1 MKTRCSETG
10 CLPSTDKHT
19 NMNNMKTKRITA
31 IALIAL
37 GAMTSSCKK
46 QEPEPVVSNNCTEP
60 TECSFCPGEEITL
73 DANGM
78 VNEVYAHQVS
88 FFHEDGQE
96 VQPVAPIDRTP
107 SGFYD
112 LHEGMSIEFNTAELP
127 IACTANKITFV
138 HARFANNTND
148 HPNLV
153 NVKFPTT
160 PLIVCPAD
168 SLAQYLAPYGYQ
180 AQHFYLPGYVNMSN
194 SQGFTGVIDSLIITG
209 PDFQTVTVG
218 ANLFESELRSICIAH
233 Q

>member
-1 MKTRCSETG
+1 
-10 CLPSTDKHT
+10 
-19 NMNNMKTKRITA
+19 MKTKKITA
-31 IALIAL
+31 VALIAL
-37 GAMTSSCKK
+37 SVMVSCKK
-46 QEPEPVVSNNCTEP
+46 EKPDVVNKNCTEP
-60 TECSFCPGEEITL
+60 TECSFCAGEAIEL
-73 DANGM
+73 DSNGM
-78 VNEVYAHQVS
+78 VNETYAHQTS

-96 VQPVAPIDRTP
+96 IQPVPPIIRTP

-112 LHEGMSIEFNTAELP
+112 YQEGMSISFNMAQLP
-127 IACTANKITFV
+127 LACTSNKITFV
-138 HARFANNTND
+138 HARFPNNTND

-160 PLIVCPAD
+160 PLIICPAD

-180 AQHFYLPGYVNMSN
+180 AQHFFLPGYVNMGMN
-194 SQGFTGVIDSLIITG
+194 GEGFAGVVDSLIITG